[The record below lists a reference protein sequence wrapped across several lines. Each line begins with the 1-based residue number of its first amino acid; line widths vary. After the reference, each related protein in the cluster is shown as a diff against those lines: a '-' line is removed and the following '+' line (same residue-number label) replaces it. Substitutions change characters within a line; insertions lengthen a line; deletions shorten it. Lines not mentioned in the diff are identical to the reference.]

1 MNFKVLCQVNISL
14 SVISS
19 FIDLVNHPIIVL
31 LDRKMNRIKVKSRVS
46 TEAWRFDRSEKEEER
61 WSFLYFGG
69 TWVDSRVYG
78 TVTGKTGERW
88 LVKWDIDEEI
98 SSWETEVLLKE
109 SDDTPYQ
116 IVQRDK
122 GTSFNLI
129 SSDLNFK
136 QSVLMNKSLC

>member
-69 TWVDSRVYG
+69 TWV
-78 TVTGKTGERW
+78 
-88 LVKWDIDEEI
+88 
-98 SSWETEVLLKE
+98 
-109 SDDTPYQ
+109 
-116 IVQRDK
+116 
-122 GTSFNLI
+122 LI
-129 SSDLNFK
+129 FWGN
-136 QSVLMNKSLC
+136 MG

>member
-78 TVTGKTGERW
+78 TVTGKAGERW

-116 IVQRDK
+116 IVQQDK
-122 GTSFNLI
+122 GTFFNLI